1 MQLNILQIYKT
12 TIMRHLKIQI
22 QKPTLPS
29 LGILTQIVELNKF
42 DMIYIYHHLSIGD
55 SLFLE
60 RDYDR
65 LWDRNAI
72 CVFYKGF
79 KIGYISRTTSG
90 IISKQLD
97 KGEKVVAKVKALR
110 KQKYMPLDGL
120 DVEVYVG

>member
-1 MQLNILQIYKT
+1 MSKLVTIIKT
-12 TIMRHLKIQI
+12 TIMRQLKIQV

-42 DMIYIYHHLSIGD
+42 DMIYIYHHLSIGS

-79 KIGYISRTTSG
+79 KIGYISNNTSSL
-90 IISKQLD
+90 ISKQLD
-97 KGEKVVAKVKALR
+97 RGERIITKVKALR

-120 DVEVYVG
+120 DVEIYIG